1 MSTEPKRSKI
11 PAVLSIMMTVGYF
24 SILIGMM
31 TGGLVLA
38 DSQALLLMLGSLSTG
53 FGGVLAY
60 WFGSTSSSQ
69 NKNEMLAR
77 ANFEKKDTEDTNDRT
92 NTLP

>member
-1 MSTEPKRSKI
+1 METKRSKI

-77 ANFEKKDTEDTNDRT
+77 ANFERKDTDGTND
-92 NTLP
+92 TLP

>member
-1 MSTEPKRSKI
+1 MSTESKRSKI

-60 WFGSTSSSQ
+60 WFGSTSGSQ
-69 NKNEMLAR
+69 SKNEMLAK
-77 ANFEKKDTEDTNDRT
+77 ATFEKKENND
-92 NTLP
+92 TLP

>member
-60 WFGSTSSSQ
+60 WFGSNSSSQ